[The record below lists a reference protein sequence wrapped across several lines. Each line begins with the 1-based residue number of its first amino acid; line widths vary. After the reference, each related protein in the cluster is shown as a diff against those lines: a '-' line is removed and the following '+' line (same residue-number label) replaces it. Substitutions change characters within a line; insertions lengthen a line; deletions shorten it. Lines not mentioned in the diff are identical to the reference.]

1 MLPPPGSRGMKHGVT
16 APAPPSPRSA
26 GLRLALT
33 GAATLALGL
42 FLLVFVDR
50 VTDRAL
56 SFPEIGSKPS
66 LGIQFI
72 AGLPATLGYVI
83 GALGLYR
90 FLTNRAPDEP
100 SQGESAP
107 VMWAVRAVLGVGL
120 VLIFFAGAYGITL
133 WMRTR

>member
-1 MLPPPGSRGMKHGVT
+1 MKRGVT

-66 LGIQFI
+66 LGIQFL

-83 GALGLYR
+83 AALGLYR
-90 FLTNRAPDEP
+90 FLTNRAPGEP
-100 SQGESAP
+100 SHVIKVVP
-107 VMWAVRAVLGVGL
+107 VLWAVRAALGVGL
-120 VLIFFAGAYGITL
+120 VLLFFVGAYGITW

>member
-1 MLPPPGSRGMKHGVT
+1 MKRDVT

-66 LGIQFI
+66 LAIQFI

-83 GALGLYR
+83 AALGVYR
-90 FLTNRAPDEP
+90 FLINRAPGEP
-100 SQGESAP
+100 SQVKP
-107 VMWAVRAVLGVGL
+107 VPALWALRAALGVGL
-120 VLIFFAGAYGITL
+120 VVLFFAGAYGITW

>member
-1 MLPPPGSRGMKHGVT
+1 MKRGVT

-83 GALGLYR
+83 AAAGLYR
-90 FLTNRAPDEP
+90 FLTNRAPGEP
-100 SQGESAP
+100 SKVIKDVP
-107 VMWAVRAVLGVGL
+107 VLWAVRALLGVGL
-120 VLIFFAGAYGITL
+120 VLLFFVGAYGITW